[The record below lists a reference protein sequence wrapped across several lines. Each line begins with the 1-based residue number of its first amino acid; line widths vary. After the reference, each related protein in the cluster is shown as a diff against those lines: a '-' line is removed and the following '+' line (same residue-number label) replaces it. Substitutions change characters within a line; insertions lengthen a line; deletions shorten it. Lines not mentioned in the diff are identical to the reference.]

1 MDATDMARK
10 IIKSLTIEE
19 KATLLSQVV
28 WETTGV
34 SKLNKNLTSFLL
46 ADKPAGI
53 RRLKEYFD
61 SDIYNTKPSTC
72 YPSPSTYASSWNGEL
87 IYQLGQH
94 IGVEARYENVDTMLA
109 SAINIKRSPLGG
121 RNFEYYSEDPKLTA
135 ELSTE
140 FIRGIQSRGVG
151 ACLKRF
157 VANNQETRR
166 MNINVNV
173 DEQTLNEA
181 YLLAFEKPI
190 KAGKPKMIMAAYNQ
204 VDGQFCASN
213 EKTLKKLKDWNY
225 EGVVVTDCYAA
236 HDLELGIKN
245 GLTLQMPGETGKK
258 ISERIK
264 ILIDNKKINE
274 DELNHA
280 IEKNLKFAL
289 NASYQR
295 EKVINTEYDR
305 KKHHSFARKVA
316 EESIIFLKNDHVLP
330 LNKSDNVLVIGE
342 LAKKTRFQGGG
353 SSHVNP
359 FKLENPLEEMQKIGE
374 NIDYLPGYSLCDPDK
389 NEKLKQKALANSKK
403 YDYVAVYAGVPDLVE
418 SEGYDRKDLK
428 IPEEQN
434 ILIEELSK
442 KQNNLIIVLANGAPI
457 EMPWVNNVP
466 SIIEGYLPGEAGASA
481 IARIIFG
488 KVNPSGRLAETF
500 PKKLEDNPSYL
511 NFPGSTKAVRYAEGR
526 FVGYKYYDATKREI
540 LFPFGYGLTYTKFNY
555 KKSEE
560 KLVNLDQLR
569 INLTIENIG
578 SYDGKDVVQVYC
590 QPISMDQSLE
600 PKKLVGFKKIKVAS
614 GSDENISIKLD
625 SKTFQNFDVI
635 SGKWRQIF
643 NEFKIFVG
651 SNCRDIK
658 LEQVVNFQESSSS
671 KIDANCNLGDLLK
684 QKGMYER
691 LSVSF
696 QKHPK
701 SLEFLELTKDADPI
715 KAVSMGSLMTLN
727 TLKRVDDTLTDQDI
741 SEIINDLNLKDE
753 RVN

>member
-1 MDATDMARK
+1 M
-10 IIKSLTIEE
+10 
-19 KATLLSQVV
+19 
-28 WETTGV
+28 
-34 SKLNKNLTSFLL
+34 
-46 ADKPAGI
+46 
-53 RRLKEYFD
+53 
-61 SDIYNTKPSTC
+61 
-72 YPSPSTYASSWNGEL
+72 
-87 IYQLGQH
+87 
-94 IGVEARYENVDTMLA
+94 
-109 SAINIKRSPLGG
+109 
-121 RNFEYYSEDPKLTA
+121 
-135 ELSTE
+135 
-140 FIRGIQSRGVG
+140 
-151 ACLKRF
+151 
-157 VANNQETRR
+157 
-166 MNINVNV
+166 
-173 DEQTLNEA
+173 
-181 YLLAFEKPI
+181 
-190 KAGKPKMIMAAYNQ
+190 
-204 VDGQFCASN
+204 
-213 EKTLKKLKDWNY
+213 
-225 EGVVVTDCYAA
+225 
-236 HDLELGIKN
+236 
-245 GLTLQMPGETGKK
+245 
-258 ISERIK
+258 
-264 ILIDNKKINE
+264 
-274 DELNHA
+274 
-280 IEKNLKFAL
+280 
-289 NASYQR
+289 
-295 EKVINTEYDR
+295 INTEYDR
-305 KKHHSFARKVA
+305 EKHHSFARKVA
-316 EESIIFLKNDHVLP
+316 EESIILLKNDHVLP

-403 YDYVAVYAGVPDLVE
+403 YDYVVVYAGIPELVE

-488 KVNPSGRLAETF
+488 KVNPSGHLAETF

-511 NFPGSTKAVRYAEGR
+511 NFPGNTKVVRYAEGR

-578 SYDGKDVVQVYC
+578 FYDGKDVVQVYC

-600 PKKLVGFKKIKVAS
+600 PKKLIGFKKIKVAS
-614 GSDENISIKLD
+614 GSAENISIKLD
-625 SKTFQNFDVI
+625 PKTFQNFDVI

-643 NEFKIFVG
+643 NKFKIFVG

-658 LEQVVNFQESSSS
+658 LEQVVDFQESSSS

-684 QKGMYER
+684 QNGMYER

-701 SLEFLELTKDADPI
+701 SLEFLELTKDADPL

-727 TLKRVDDTLTDQDI
+727 TLKRVDNTLTDQDI

-753 RVN
+753 RMN